1 MIVDF
6 ILGFIYSV
14 VTTLLSPITNL
25 ADVSLSVEVSGAFTQ
40 MRGLLHAIDFVLPYL
55 TLLAV
60 IAAVVVAEGIILSF
74 KVINWLLKRLPTQS

>member
-25 ADVSLSVEVSGAFTQ
+25 ANVSLSADVSNSFTQ